1 MNSFRCRLRL
11 GTLAQPLSA
20 IRDYAV
26 KDSLRQGTPAVVL
39 AHQLRCATQFTL
51 PEQVRVEL
59 GFTDDAALRGQAS
72 AVKPRGQ
79 LHVARSMRWPTAA
92 YQTVAVE
99 LVVGDAKEFP
109 RDGLDTP
116 VAPVQGGDV
125 VWLATT
131 QQ

>member
-1 MNSFRCRLRL
+1 MMQLCAVRRQRHAS
-11 GTLAQPLSA
+11 GTTAC
-20 IRDYAV
+20 
-26 KDSLRQGTPAVVL
+26 GTK
-39 AHQLRCATQFTL
+39 H
-51 PEQVRVEL
+51 
-59 GFTDDAALRGQAS
+59 
-72 AVKPRGQ
+72 
-79 LHVARSMRWPTAA
+79 SMPTAA